1 MTDSQHTRSGPEQVR
16 AMVTAVKA
24 GAEGAWEEFLSAYG
38 RRLYGY
44 FFRATG
50 SHHDAEDL
58 LGELMLRLVRRL
70 GEYDDRGRFEP
81 WLFRIASNLVRD
93 RIRRVRVRPT
103 PMSLD
108 RDDDDDQAGLGEMI
122 GGADSPVDSG
132 LVAQE
137 NRKALNEALEKL
149 NEQSRQMVLLRHFG
163 NMSFKEIAE
172 IYDCP
177 VGTVLARV
185 HRALKTLRTV
195 MEEND
200 EHEE

>member
-1 MTDSQHTRSGPEQVR
+1 MSDSRHRQGSPERLEAVITAVR
-16 AMVTAVKA
+16 A
-24 GAEGAWEEFLSAYG
+24 GAKGAWEDFLAVYG
-38 RRLYGY
+38 QRLYGY

-58 LGELMLRLVRRL
+58 VGELMLRLVRKM

-81 WLFRIASNLVRD
+81 WLFRIAANLVRD
-93 RIRRVRVRPT
+93 RIRRIKVRPT
-103 PMSLD
+103 PMSLESN
-108 RDDDDDQAGLGEMI
+108 DDEQTGLGETI
-122 GGADSPVDSG
+122 SRPEKPVDAG
-132 LVAQE
+132 LLAGE
-137 NRKALNEALEKL
+137 NRDALAEAMEQLPEK
-149 NEQSRQMVLLRHFG
+149 SRQMVLLRHFG

-195 MEEND
+195 LEMSD
-200 EHEE
+200 EYER

>member
-1 MTDSQHTRSGPEQVR
+1 
-16 AMVTAVKA
+16 
-24 GAEGAWEEFLSAYG
+24 
-38 RRLYGY
+38 
-44 FFRATG
+44 
-50 SHHDAEDL
+50 
-58 LGELMLRLVRRL
+58 
-70 GEYDDRGRFEP
+70 
-81 WLFRIASNLVRD
+81 
-93 RIRRVRVRPT
+93 
-103 PMSLD
+103 MSLD
-108 RDDDDDQAGLGEMI
+108 RDDDDDDQVGMGEMI
-122 GGADSPVDSG
+122 GGADSPVDGG

-163 NMSFKEIAE
+163 DMSFKEIAE